1 MRIVKDGTRAA
12 EIISRIRQLFKKGT
26 SQRET
31 ADVNDII
38 LEMTVVLRS
47 ETRRYNIIVETE
59 LAADLPQVMADRVQ
73 LQQVLMDLMITG
85 IEAMKDADADR
96 DVYTG
101 AQRTNSE
108 ERA

>member
-26 SQRET
+26 SQREP
-31 ADVNDII
+31 ADGNDII
-38 LEMTVVLRS
+38 LEMTVLLRS

-73 LQQVLMDLMITG
+73 LQQVLMNRMING
-85 IEAMKDADADR
+85 IEPMKDADGHR
-96 DVYTG
+96 
-101 AQRTNSE
+101 
-108 ERA
+108 ERAISAK